1 MGILPHSP
9 VQQLRNARA
18 PDRLSTDDGTTGRGG
33 DRLNESAIQA
43 ALAAV
48 DYVRDELAAGLSQLP
63 DSTQLQWRSAAQ
75 RTFQSRVDDLECD
88 VHDAMAVLAAV
99 RDELGAQSAALAA
112 ASTGR

>member
-75 RTFQSRVDDLECD
+75 RNFQSRVDDLECD
-88 VHDAMAVLAAV
+88 VRDAMAVLAAV